1 MNEFEIIN
9 DSIESNNGTWEL
21 FKKQGSDIH
30 QLEYWLP
37 NGDNSLIKLNL
48 SKEEFYDLET
58 LFENIKKYYGNE

>member
-21 FKKQGSDIH
+21 FKEHGSDIH

-37 NGDNSLIKLNL
+37 NGDNPLIKLNL
-48 SKEEFYDLET
+48 SEEEFYDLET
-58 LFENIKKYYGNE
+58 LFENIKKYYGNK